1 MQTVKKFLRYLIIVV
16 LLALAPLFYWRY
28 YFIVAAGTQ
37 AGTLNLFQKKGILFK
52 TFEGKLIQ
60 SGFKANI
67 QSNEFSFSVTDAKLA
82 EQLMKLSGKE
92 LNLHYK
98 QYIAS
103 LPWRGMQVN
112 IVDSIYEVRDPQWQE
127 TSIRPKNK

>member
-1 MQTVKKFLRYLIIVV
+1 MQVIKKFFRYLIVFI
-16 LLALAPLFYWRY
+16 LLALAPFIYWRY
-28 YFIVAAGTQ
+28 YYVVADGTQ
-37 AGTLNLFQKKGILFK
+37 AGMLNVFQKKGIVFK
-52 TFEGKLIQ
+52 TYEGKLIQ

-67 QSNEFSFSVTDAKLA
+67 QSNEFSFSVTDSKLA
-82 EQLMKLSGKE
+82 DEMLKLSGKE

-98 QYIAS
+98 QYLGS

-127 TSIRPKNK
+127 NSIRPKN